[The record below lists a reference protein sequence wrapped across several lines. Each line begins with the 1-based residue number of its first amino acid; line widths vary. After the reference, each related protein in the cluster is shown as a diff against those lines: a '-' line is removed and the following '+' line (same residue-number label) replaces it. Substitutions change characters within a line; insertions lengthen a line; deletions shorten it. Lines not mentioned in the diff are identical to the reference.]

1 MWHLTRHGGYLYF
14 FSFFVQKVGKEQMG
28 TEKLPGKSVIV
39 FRLCPCQF
47 SSYFFYVPF
56 FGRALP
62 TVETKKKDI
71 HGKIWALVTMRS
83 QGSPRYD
90 IFHTHNKSVETRRR
104 NGERRLV

>member
-62 TVETKKKDI
+62 TVETKKKI
-71 HGKIWALVTMRS
+71 FMERS
-83 QGSPRYD
+83 GPLSQCAYKVAPD
-90 IFHTHNKSVETRRR
+90 MIFFTHIINQ
-104 NGERRLV
+104 

>member
-1 MWHLTRHGGYLYF
+1 
-14 FSFFVQKVGKEQMG
+14 MG

-62 TVETKKKDI
+62 TVETKKDI
-71 HGKIWALVTMRS
+71 HEKIWAPVTMRL
-83 QGSPRYD
+83 QGSLRYD
-90 IFHTHNKSVETRRR
+90 IFHIHNKSVETRGRDR
-104 NGERRLV
+104 EGRLV